1 MFIRQ
6 NSKKF
11 GNKRLGGH
19 ICPPPSGIGLMKKKI
34 NEDGLA
40 LVLVIPDP
48 GRALVLLGLDVG
60 NAGIVVDGGVV
71 KLWGSNSST
80 RMEFLVGKYI

>member
-1 MFIRQ
+1 MT
-6 NSKKF
+6 NEE
-11 GNKRLGGH
+11 
-19 ICPPPSGIGLMKKKI
+19 GL
-34 NEDGLA
+34 D

-71 KLWGSNSST
+71 VAGGIYYGDQALPLGWS
-80 RMEFLVGKYI
+80 FLVGKYMMVGKLLW

>member
-1 MFIRQ
+1 M
-6 NSKKF
+6 
-11 GNKRLGGH
+11 GGLVTNEE
-19 ICPPPSGIGLMKKKI
+19 GL
-34 NEDGLA
+34 D

-71 KLWGSNSST
+71 IAWGILWGSNSST
-80 RMEFLVGKYI
+80 RMFFLVGKYIIRVFLMVGKLLW